1 MDFKQYFER
10 SWQVFTAFLA
20 PILINTLMVAG
31 VSIITLGIM
40 APVVS
45 AGYMQSL
52 LLALRDNRKPEVRDL
67 FAHMNL
73 FFPLLGFGILFL
85 LAASVGFSL
94 LVLPGIVVVLA
105 AAFFLIYMLP
115 LMTDQQMGLFE
126 AIKESARMAMEDPV
140 SEHLAVVAIYI
151 ILGSIGNSTGIGAL
165 FTQPYSCLII
175 LLAYEQKRRRLLT
188 GPAAENDQGRQPSQ
202 EQSDPSATPGS

>member
-1 MDFKQYFER
+1 MDFKHYFER

-20 PILINTLMVAG
+20 PILLNTLMMIV
-31 VSIITLGIM
+31 VSIISLGIM
-40 APVVS
+40 APVLS

-73 FFPLLGFGILFL
+73 FFPLLCFGILFF
-85 LAASVGFSL
+85 LAAGVGFAL

-115 LMTDQQMGLFE
+115 LMTDQKMGLFE

-140 SEHLAVVAIYI
+140 SEHLAVVVVYVA
-151 ILGSIGNSTGIGAL
+151 LGSIGNSTGIGAL
-165 FTQPYSCLII
+165 FTQPYSCLIV
-175 LLAYEQKRRRLLT
+175 LSAYEEKRRRLLT
-188 GPAAENDQGRQPSQ
+188 GPAGEGEHEQASQ
-202 EQSDPSATPGS
+202 EQSVPPPPPGS